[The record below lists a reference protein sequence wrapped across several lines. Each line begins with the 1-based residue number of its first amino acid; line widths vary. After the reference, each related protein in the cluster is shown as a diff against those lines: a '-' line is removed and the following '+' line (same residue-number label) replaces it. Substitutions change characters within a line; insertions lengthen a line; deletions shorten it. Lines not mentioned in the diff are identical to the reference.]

1 MNTKK
6 TDKYV
11 LLGENIRKLRKSRNY
26 SQGLFAKALGISV
39 ATLSS
44 YETGKT
50 APPASTCAKIADMFG
65 ISLNQVLNLK
75 EDDSIPQEFSF

>member
-1 MNTKK
+1 MNIKK
-6 TDKYV
+6 TDKYI
-11 LLGENIRKLRKSRNY
+11 LLGENIRKLRKSQNY
-26 SQGLFAKALGISV
+26 SQELFAKALGISV

-65 ISLNQVLNLK
+65 LSLNQVLNLK
-75 EDDSIPQEFSF
+75 EDEQLPQKFLI

>member
-50 APPASTCAKIADMFG
+50 APPASTCAKIADMLG
-65 ISLNQVLNLK
+65 ISLNQVINLRDDESLPK
-75 EDDSIPQEFSF
+75 EFMI

>member
-1 MNTKK
+1 MKIQKN
-6 TDKYV
+6 DKYI

-26 SQGLFAKALGISV
+26 SQELFAKALGISV

-50 APPASTCAKIADMFG
+50 APPASVCAKIADMLG
-65 ISLNQVLNLK
+65 LSLNEVL
-75 EDDSIPQEFSF
+75 DIIDPQPLPKDYLI